1 MAAGSDR
8 AEREVLTRALRHLV
22 RLTEL
27 YLAGEGPLTDD
38 EQRLVEDVAAW
49 WGAQKKRPA
58 ARPPTTPRKRL
69 TLAEAES
76 IAADTRTG
84 ICGHCGEV
92 IYRAGDEC
100 WRVAANDSTYCPAGG
115 DRGGFCEPVPPR
127 QA

>member
-1 MAAGSDR
+1 MAAVTTG
-8 AEREVLTRALRHLV
+8 AEREVIARAIRHLV
-22 RLTEL
+22 RLAKL
-27 YLAGEGPLTDD
+27 YLADGCPLTADD
-38 EQRLVEDVAAW
+38 QRLIEDLAVW
-49 WGAQKKRPA
+49 WEAQKKRLGACPPA
-58 ARPPTTPRKRL
+58 TPRKRL

-100 WRVAANDSTYCPAGG
+100 WRVAANDSAYCPAGG
-115 DRGGFCEPVPPR
+115 DRGGFCEPVSAR